1 MANTVEYILSLNDKI
16 SGKLSKIGIAN
27 DKQLEVWAKAQQKI
41 NTADD
46 TMNKCGRTIG
56 SLQQKIEALKA
67 ERDWIPSENIKT
79 IRAYNKEIYSLEQKM
94 TGLTK
99 KGRGVGAALK
109 GIFSSIGFAGAFNSP
124 LEFAV
129 KSAGKIFKAGFEREQ
144 AQISMD
150 VLIGNEAESRKLLKN
165 IKNYGLTTPY
175 DSAGLQENAKTM
187 LGFGISAD
195 RIMPGLQAIGD
206 IAMGDAEHMKSLTLA
221 FSQVSSAGKLSGQD
235 MLQMVNAGFN
245 PLEEIARTT
254 GREMSELRDAM
265 SKGAISADM
274 VRDAFISA
282 TSEGGRFYNLAQ
294 ELGNSKS
301 GKWANFLEQ
310 IQSLLLSIYDVI
322 SPFII
327 PTLNVLNVVV
337 EALSGVFGGVAAA
350 IGWWFEKLKGGDAF
364 IGILTYSIGALI
376 MIMNAAAIKAKAL
389 AIWQGVV
396 TIATKLWTL
405 AQAAF
410 NAIMALNP
418 LTGFIIV
425 ISILV
430 GAIVWVCTKITGW
443 GSLWT
448 GIINGMKYIFMGF
461 ISIITARFNSMIN
474 VFMMGL
480 DAIKLGWYK
489 FKELIGWGDSTENQK
504 AIAAINDSIEARK
517 QSIIDGYKKAGD
529 NFRKAG
535 EAFGGIQMGWDSGEK
550 KVAGS
555 DTGAQLGIS
564 KPGIPGM
571 NTVNTSQSTADGATG
586 QPDVQTEAVTSGG
599 SRSTTVNITLGS
611 LVERIIYQGGYES
624 NREAM
629 ERDIES
635 TLIRVLSMARTAI

>member
-1 MANTVEYILSLNDKI
+1 MANIVEYTLSLNDKI
-16 SGKLSKIGIAN
+16 SGKLSMIGIAN
-27 DKQLEVWAKAQQKI
+27 NKQLEVWAGAQQKV
-41 NTADD
+41 NAANDA
-46 TMNKCGRTIG
+46 MSKCGRTIG
-56 SLQQKIEALKA
+56 SLQQRIEALKA
-67 ERDWIPSENIKT
+67 ERDWIPVENIQAIQK
-79 IRAYNKEIYSLEQKM
+79 YNKEIGRLSNQLN
-94 TGLTK
+94 GLSNTK
-99 KGRGVGAALK
+99 GLMSD
-109 GIFSSIGFAGAFNSP
+109 ILSDLTNIPFADAILSP
-124 LEFAV
+124 AKFAV
-129 KSAGKIFKAGFEREQ
+129 GIAKDAISAGFEREQ

-235 MLQMVNAGFN
+235 LLQMINAGFN
-245 PLEEIARTT
+245 PLTEIARTT
-254 GREMSELRDAM
+254 GREMAELRDAM

-350 IGWWFEKLKGGDAF
+350 IGWWFEKIESGNPWVQALTGLILSVAAAMGVMTIYLKLA
-364 IGILTYSIGALI
+364 SIWQAIVTTVTTAWALAQNTLNLSLLANPVTWIVAGVIALI
-376 MIMNAAAIKAKAL
+376 AA
-389 AIWQGVV
+389 V
-396 TIATKLWTL
+396 T
-405 AQAAF
+405 
-410 NAIMALNP
+410 
-418 LTGFIIV
+418 
-425 ISILV
+425 
-430 GAIVWVCTKITGW
+430 WVCTKITGW

-635 TLIRVLSMARTAI
+635 ALIRVLSMARTAI